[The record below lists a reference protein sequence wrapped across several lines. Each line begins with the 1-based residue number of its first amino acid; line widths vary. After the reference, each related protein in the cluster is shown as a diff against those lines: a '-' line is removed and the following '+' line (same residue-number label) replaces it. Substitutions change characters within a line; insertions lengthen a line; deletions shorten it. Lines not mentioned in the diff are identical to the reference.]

1 LIADIQSPDIETKV
15 AILNKK
21 AELENIDLPLDVAF
35 FIASHADDSV
45 RSLEGSLIRIGAF
58 ASLHSL
64 PINVA
69 LAKEVMGHIIK
80 DKDKEITVD
89 GILKEVSAYFSV
101 KTQDIKSAKRI
112 KSIMVPRQIA
122 MYLSRKL
129 TDLSLVSIGERFG
142 GKDHATVI
150 HSCKKIEQDI
160 KIKKELKTIVEK
172 LESRIKST

>member
-1 LIADIQSPDIETKV
+1 
-15 AILNKK
+15 
-21 AELENIDLPLDVAF
+21 
-35 FIASHADDSV
+35 
-45 RSLEGSLIRIGAF
+45 
-58 ASLHSL
+58 
-64 PINVA
+64 
-69 LAKEVMGHIIK
+69 MGHIIK